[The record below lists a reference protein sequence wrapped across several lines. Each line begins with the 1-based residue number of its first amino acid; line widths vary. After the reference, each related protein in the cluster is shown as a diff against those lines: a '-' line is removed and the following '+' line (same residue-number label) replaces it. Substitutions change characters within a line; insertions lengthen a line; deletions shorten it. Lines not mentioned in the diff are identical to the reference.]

1 MVIGKMTSDFIE
13 QFVTEINKTENI
25 EKVKNKV
32 FVHIYNYLHKYLI
45 FFYLGFAFL
54 CVSIIILLLAM
65 IKVLNKLTLL
75 EASKT

>member
-25 EKVKNKV
+25 DKVKNKV

-54 CVSIIILLLAM
+54 CVSIIILLIAM
-65 IKVLNKLTLL
+65 IKVLNKLTIL
-75 EASKT
+75 ESTKC

>member
-1 MVIGKMTSDFIE
+1 MTSDFIE

-25 EKVKNKV
+25 DKVKKKV

-54 CVSIIILLLAM
+54 CVSIIILLIAM
-65 IKVLNKLTLL
+65 IKVLNKLTIL
-75 EASKT
+75 EASNP